1 VIVPNTLGLDDS
13 TNIDWNI
20 VQTEHNITSG
30 FRDIKLLGLK
40 NNTGKITIANPI
52 DNQDETNSGQ
62 SLTVTHYL
70 EIDGVIDLVGESQL
84 IQIEGSVLD
93 ADSGGFIERDQQGTA
108 NGFNY
113 NYWSSSV
120 SPIAGNTAT
129 RGTGVSSTN
138 TNHTISGF
146 LNDGTI
152 SSSYGTLTFASSY
165 AAADSDTPTTPRTL
179 STYWMYKY
187 YGPTNDYY
195 AWSSIDENSSI
206 LPGEGYTMKGTSGSA
221 DISSTF
227 QNYVFKG
234 RPNNGDITLQLDK
247 SSGDVDRL
255 VGNPYPS
262 AIDATEFILDN
273 LHTSVGGNNATGTVF
288 NGALYFWDHFGEEN
302 SHNIGDYV
310 GGYATR
316 NLTGGAAAISND
328 SRINNTSDNGNPA
341 TGTKVPG
348 EYIAVNQGFFVT
360 TALDGFDDG
369 NSSPLVTIDGGDIV
383 FKNSQRAF
391 VRENT
396 STSIFLNPND
406 DALDDTFKTTSNS
419 DQVIGNTPTIRLVY
433 HSPKGYHRQIVL
445 GVEASA
451 SNDFDLG
458 YDAFMIDVNEEDM
471 YWVLADNKFVIQGV
485 NNFNAS
491 QEFNLGLIVNEA
503 GNIKIEL
510 DALRNV
516 ETNLNL
522 FIKDNLTGETHK
534 INDEAFEMYLEPG
547 EYNDR
552 FKLVFQREILS
563 VNDNHNEDDNI
574 IYYDSITKQI
584 KVISVDELSI
594 LDATLYNIIGQSI
607 TELVFSSDK
616 ISQPLNVNSGVYIV
630 QLNTPNG
637 FVNRKIIIN

>member
-1 VIVPNTLGLDDS
+1 
-13 TNIDWNI
+13 
-20 VQTEHNITSG
+20 
-30 FRDIKLLGLK
+30 
-40 NNTGKITIANPI
+40 
-52 DNQDETNSGQ
+52 
-62 SLTVTHYL
+62 
-70 EIDGVIDLVGESQL
+70 
-84 IQIEGSVLD
+84 
-93 ADSGGFIERDQQGTA
+93 
-108 NGFNY
+108 
-113 NYWSSSV
+113 
-120 SPIAGNTAT
+120 
-129 RGTGVSSTN
+129 
-138 TNHTISGF
+138 
-146 LNDGTI
+146 
-152 SSSYGTLTFASSY
+152 
-165 AAADSDTPTTPRTL
+165 
-179 STYWMYKY
+179 
-187 YGPTNDYY
+187 
-195 AWSSIDENSSI
+195 
-206 LPGEGYTMKGTSGSA
+206 
-221 DISSTF
+221 
-227 QNYVFKG
+227 
-234 RPNNGDITLQLDK
+234 
-247 SSGDVDRL
+247 
-255 VGNPYPS
+255 
-262 AIDATEFILDN
+262 

-534 INDEAFEMYLEPG
+534 INDKAFEMYLEPR
-547 EYNDR
+547 EYNER
-552 FKLVFQREILS
+552 FKLVFQSEILS

-574 IYYDSITKQI
+574 IYYDSITNQI

-637 FVNRKIIIN
+637 FINRKLIIN